1 MRSLFALATLVAL
14 AAVPLAVGGACVPT
28 CTVFAHTE
36 QFVPAV
42 TQVDSGSTV
51 TWHSLDSG
59 HSASDGNDLC
69 FNTFFNLR
77 DGRATFVIAGGALY
91 AAGEGDAFE
100 PCPSASALPDGSF
113 ALDYTCLFHGN
124 MNAKLLVR

>member
-14 AAVPLAVGGACVPT
+14 AAVPLAVGGSCVPA

-42 TQVDSGSTV
+42 LQVDSGSTV
-51 TWHSLDSG
+51 TWHTLDVG
-59 HSASDGNDLC
+59 HTASDANDLC

-77 DGRATFVIAGGALY
+77 DGHATFVIAGGALY
-91 AAGEGDAFE
+91 AAGDGDAPE
-100 PCPSASALPDGSF
+100 PCPSASELPDGSF
-113 ALDYTCLFHGN
+113 ALDYACLFHGN
-124 MNAKLLVR
+124 MKAKILVR